1 MMSRRAWGLL
11 TIGTISATL
20 LLAGCSSP
28 ATTTTSVCI
37 DWVYFESPAD
47 AEADADAVV
56 VGTVESQSGATT
68 YYDLPAT
75 TWNVNVDTWIKGG
88 AASNDIVVTSL
99 PKSCG
104 ETGDNMADA
113 VGTGRVVLFLRD
125 GDDGWETLTP
135 FQGIVPAGSDGDL
148 PTEWPDDLYD

>member
-1 MMSRRAWGLL
+1 MSRGWWGPLA
-11 TIGTISATL
+11 IGTTSATL

-47 AEADADAVV
+47 AAAEADAVV
-56 VGTVESQSGATT
+56 VGTVESQSGLTT

-75 TWNVNVDTWIKGG
+75 TWNVNVDTWIKGV

-99 PKSCG
+99 PRSCG
-104 ETGDNMADA
+104 DTGANMADA
-113 VGTGRVVLFLRD
+113 VGTGQVVLFLRD

-135 FQGIVPAGSDGDL
+135 FQGVIAVGPDGEP
-148 PTEWPDDLYD
+148 PTEWPADLYD